1 MIPKN
6 PNPADLSE
14 CHNISCTSI
23 FSKVLE
29 GQVLGQLRGELCP
42 DPDQYGGVPKCGIEH
57 MLVDLWEKI
66 MATFEGGDKAVL
78 LGVDYEKA
86 FNRMDH
92 NVCLKQLER
101 LGASDGSRSLVRAFL
116 EGRRMTIRIDEHR
129 PDPRLIT
136 RGSPQGSVLGC
147 LLYCITTQLL
157 T

>member
-1 MIPKN
+1 M
-6 PNPADLSE
+6 
-14 CHNISCTSI
+14 
-23 FSKVLE
+23 
-29 GQVLGQLRGELCP
+29 GQLRGELCP